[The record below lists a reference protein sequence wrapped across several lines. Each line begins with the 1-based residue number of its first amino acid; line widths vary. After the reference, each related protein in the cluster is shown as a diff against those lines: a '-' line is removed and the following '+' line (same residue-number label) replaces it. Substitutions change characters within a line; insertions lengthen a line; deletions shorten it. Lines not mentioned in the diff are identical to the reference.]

1 MLIAYVL
8 MHSTFVSLYLNMRRL
23 SLSLRPHSASLGFWL
38 ATLSLASSC
47 LAFMFSLLT
56 AWYLEINVNP
66 VLLGEALPFLVITV
80 GFEKPFLLTRAVFS
94 NPAIGPG
101 GAYAGTT
108 SRGSMTPVNGNGNA
122 NGHVNPSTMFGL
134 RFAPPI
140 PSRDIVL
147 GAVGK
152 TGVSIVRDYAI
163 EVAVLVLGAMSG
175 VAGLREFCQLAAVI
189 LVFDGLFLMGFFVS
203 VLTIMVEVSL
213 SILLNDHLRSCA
225 EQVLLFRFTA
235 SKSFAISDVPTRLQI
250 SPDYSTTR
258 TKAAIPM
265 LKVLR
270 TVTTTLLQLLKSSP
284 SVRNLSDS
292 LLVEDG
298 ERQERVETLW
308 RNSRFFLSLRSW
320 SFTHS
325 TSSRLSR
332 RRPLSDDTWTTLLRL
347 PTFLKSTL
355 RIPSSA
361 RLSYNSSPLTNLE
374 LNYSFMSF
382 PLSTSTPS
390 IAPLLLRP
398 STQALPFLTSHR
410 QPDRSL
416 TSINS

>member
-23 SLSLRPHSASLGFWL
+23 SLSLRPNSASLGFWL

-108 SRGSMTPVNGNGNA
+108 SRGSMTPVNGVANTNGN
-122 NGHVNPSTMFGL
+122 PSLFGL

-147 GAVGK
+147 GAVSK

-163 EVAVLVLGAMSG
+163 EVAVLVFGAMSG

-203 VLTIMVEVSL
+203 VLTVMVEVS
-213 SILLNDHLRSCA
+213 SAPN
-225 EQVLLFRFTA
+225 QNVA
-235 SKSFAISDVPTRLQI
+235 SRC
-250 SPDYSTTR
+250 
-258 TKAAIPM
+258 
-265 LKVLR
+265 
-270 TVTTTLLQLLKSSP
+270 
-284 SVRNLSDS
+284 
-292 LLVEDG
+292 
-298 ERQERVETLW
+298 
-308 RNSRFFLSLRSW
+308 
-320 SFTHS
+320 
-325 TSSRLSR
+325 
-332 RRPLSDDTWTTLLRL
+332 
-347 PTFLKSTL
+347 
-355 RIPSSA
+355 
-361 RLSYNSSPLTNLE
+361 
-374 LNYSFMSF
+374 
-382 PLSTSTPS
+382 
-390 IAPLLLRP
+390 
-398 STQALPFLTSHR
+398 
-410 QPDRSL
+410 
-416 TSINS
+416 